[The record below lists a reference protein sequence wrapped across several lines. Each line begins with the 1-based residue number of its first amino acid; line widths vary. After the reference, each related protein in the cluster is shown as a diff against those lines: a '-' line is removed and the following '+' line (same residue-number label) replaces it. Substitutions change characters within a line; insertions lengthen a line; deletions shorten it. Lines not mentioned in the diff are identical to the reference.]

1 MRDVEKRM
9 AASDVALCWLRIS
22 GCLMLMSVH
31 GLPKL
36 LHFQR
41 ELGLIEDP
49 FGMGSGL
56 TLSLAIFAEVLCPVL
71 IIVGVLTRLA
81 TLPILFLLAVS
92 VILSGV
98 AVQYLLFNM
107 QARYFWSNIET
118 QNSFVHDFQK
128 PTYEGV
134 VRMGVCLFTF
144 AFPTFIIAYI
154 FQLILG

>member
-49 FGMGSGL
+49 FGIGSGL

-92 VILSGV
+92 VILVHPEWSLAEGQFAWLLLIIFSTIFIAGSGRM
-98 AVQYLLFNM
+98 ALGSNLSRRLPLLR
-107 QARYFWSNIET
+107 Q
-118 QNSFVHDFQK
+118 H
-128 PTYEGV
+128 
-134 VRMGVCLFTF
+134 
-144 AFPTFIIAYI
+144 
-154 FQLILG
+154 

>member
-49 FGMGSGL
+49 FGIGSGL
-56 TLSLAIFAEVLCPVL
+56 TLSLAIFAEVLRISIMPSGEQNAAWQVT
-71 IIVGVLTRLA
+71 IRL
-81 TLPILFLLAVS
+81 
-92 VILSGV
+92 GV
-98 AVQYLLFNM
+98 A
-107 QARYFWSNIET
+107 AS
-118 QNSFVHDFQK
+118 SA
-128 PTYEGV
+128 
-134 VRMGVCLFTF
+134 VRRGSDSTTSRPAHTNWAVRATS
-144 AFPTFIIAYI
+144 PSSTP
-154 FQLILG
+154 

>member
-92 VILSGV
+92 VILVHPEWSLAEGQFAWLLLIIFSTIFIAGSGRM
-98 AVQYLLFNM
+98 ALGSNLSRRLPLLR
-107 QARYFWSNIET
+107 Q
-118 QNSFVHDFQK
+118 H
-128 PTYEGV
+128 
-134 VRMGVCLFTF
+134 
-144 AFPTFIIAYI
+144 
-154 FQLILG
+154 